1 MGMKSSSIQEE
12 SLTENL
18 DFYSEMNPKKETIL
32 FSSDKTKPC
41 IKPCSKKI
49 NNITSNTNHSTTEE
63 KNKSTKSNSTINS
76 NGEKVKFKF
85 EWKDDPKNKNKNL
98 EVLLVGSFLENW
110 ERYEVMEKNEE
121 SGIYEKKMYLTKKE
135 HLFKFIIN
143 NKWQC
148 SDLYPKKPDKDNN
161 INNYIDLTDYEEP
174 PKEKTYEEDSF
185 NLSKELNKIN
195 QKSKSF
201 NTEGNNQRQY
211 DKKYPELDILNKK
224 TPKLVTFYQKPF
236 DINNLSNKDK
246 FQKYLIS
253 INSKNYNLYGTANN
267 PYKKV
272 TTFQH
277 EKIGHLISEINEKK
291 KNYLRISTTERKK
304 HKFLTIIYY
313 KPN

>member
-1 MGMKSSSIQEE
+1 M
-12 SLTENL
+12 
-18 DFYSEMNPKKETIL
+18 
-32 FSSDKTKPC
+32 
-41 IKPCSKKI
+41 
-49 NNITSNTNHSTTEE
+49 
-63 KNKSTKSNSTINS
+63 
-76 NGEKVKFKF
+76 
-85 EWKDDPKNKNKNL
+85 
-98 EVLLVGSFLENW
+98 
-110 ERYEVMEKNEE
+110 
-121 SGIYEKKMYLTKKE
+121 
-135 HLFKFIIN
+135 
-143 NKWQC
+143 
-148 SDLYPKKPDKDNN
+148 
-161 INNYIDLTDYEEP
+161 
-174 PKEKTYEEDSF
+174 
-185 NLSKELNKIN
+185 SKELNKIN

-277 EKIGHLISEINEKK
+277 EKIGHLISEINEIK